1 MISPS
6 AFVAAMQRCGINF
19 ATGVPDS
26 LLKEVCAEIEVGM
39 PVGGH
44 QIAPNE
50 GAAVGLA
57 IGHFLATRSPA
68 CVYLQNSGL
77 GNIVN
82 PITSLAAEA
91 IYAIPMV
98 LLVGWRG
105 ELQPSGEQL
114 PDEPQHRVQGLITPA
129 QLDLL
134 GIPYDIIDVDS
145 APEIVIRNAV
155 TQAMNQSKP
164 FALLVRKGVFLQ
176 SNTKPKAGPNVE
188 LSREEA
194 INQILNVLP
203 TEVPV
208 VSTTGMAS
216 REVFEIRKRLGHG
229 HTRDF
234 LVVGGMGH
242 AVSIAS
248 GISLALPNSR
258 VACLDGDGAMM
269 MHTGSLAVSAQCTN
283 LIHIVLNNEAHD
295 SVGGQTSC
303 AANLSLCAIASG
315 FGYRHIKRVETSDAL
330 QKAILEAFACNG
342 ASFIEVTCRKGNRN
356 DLGRPDRSPRQNRE
370 DFQDFL
376 GQTFNG

>member
-6 AFVAAMQRCGINF
+6 AFVATMQRCGINF

-26 LLKEVCAEIEVGM
+26 LLKEVCSEIDTGM

-44 QIAPNE
+44 QIAPSE

-57 IGHFLATRSPA
+57 IGHFLATRRPA
-68 CVYLQNSGL
+68 LVYLQNSGL

-82 PITSLAAEA
+82 PVTSLAAKE

-105 ELQPSGEQL
+105 ETEESGNQIH
-114 PDEPQHRVQGLITPA
+114 DEPQHRLQGVITPA

-134 GIPYDIIDVDS
+134 GIPYLILDADS
-145 APEIVIRNAV
+145 DFETAIHEAV
-155 TQAMNQSKP
+155 MQAISCSQP
-164 FALLVRKGVFLQ
+164 FALLVRKAAFSRSSAQTHPGL
-176 SNTKPKAGPNVE
+176 NVE
-188 LSREEA
+188 LAREEA
-194 INQILNVLP
+194 INKVLLTLP
-203 TEVPV
+203 IDVPV

-216 REVFEIRKRLGHG
+216 REVFETRKRLGQAHS
-229 HTRDF
+229 RDF

-242 AVSIAS
+242 AVSIAA
-248 GISLALPNSR
+248 GISHASPDR
-258 VACLDGDGAMM
+258 HIVCIDGDGAMM
-269 MHTGSLAVSAQCTN
+269 MHTGSLAVSARYPN

-303 AANLSLCAIASG
+303 AANLSLCTIASG
-315 FGYRHIKRVETSDAL
+315 FGYRNAIRVETKDTL
-330 QKAILEAFACNG
+330 EKVLLEALSSDG
-342 ASFIEVTCRKGNRN
+342 ASFIEVACRKGNRI

-376 GQTFNG
+376 AQTIHG

>member
-1 MISPS
+1 VISPF

-50 GAAVGLA
+50 GVAVGLA

-68 CVYLQNSGL
+68 LVYLQNSGL

-82 PITSLAAEA
+82 PITSLAAEE
-91 IYAIPMV
+91 IYGIPMV

-105 ELQPSGEQL
+105 ETEESGKQVH
-114 PDEPQHRVQGLITPA
+114 DEPQHRMQGLITPA

-134 GIPYDIIDVDS
+134 GIPFLVLDADS
-145 APEIVIRNAV
+145 DSETVIHDAV
-155 TQAMNQSKP
+155 TRAVDRSHP
-164 FALLVRKGVFLQ
+164 FALLVRKSAFSRTSVQTHRGL
-176 SNTKPKAGPNVE
+176 NVE
-188 LSREEA
+188 LLREEA
-194 INQILNVLP
+194 INTVLMSLP
-203 TEVPV
+203 ADIPV

-216 REVFEIRKRLGHG
+216 REVFETRKRLGQSHS
-229 HTRDF
+229 RDF

-242 AVSIAS
+242 AVSVAA
-248 GISLALPNSR
+248 GISHASPDR
-258 VACLDGDGAMM
+258 RIVCIDGDGAMM
-269 MHTGSLAVSAQCTN
+269 MHTGSLAVSARCAN

-295 SVGGQTSC
+295 SVGGQISC
-303 AANLSLCAIASG
+303 AENLSLCTIASG
-315 FGYRHIKRVETSDAL
+315 FGYHHVIRVETKDAL
-330 QKAILEAFACNG
+330 QKVLLEALSRDG
-342 ASFIEVTCRKGNRN
+342 ASFIEVACRKGNRH
-356 DLGRPDRSPRQNRE
+356 DLGRPDRSPRQYRE

-376 GQTFNG
+376 AQTIHG

>member
-1 MISPS
+1 VISPS

-26 LLKEVCAEIEVGM
+26 LLKEVCAEIEVGV

-68 CVYLQNSGL
+68 LVYLQNSGL

-82 PITSLAAEA
+82 PVTSLAAEA
-91 IYAIPMV
+91 IYGIPMV

-105 ELQPSGEQL
+105 ETEDSGKQVH
-114 PDEPQHRVQGLITPA
+114 DEPQHRLQGLITPA

-134 GIPYDIIDVDS
+134 GIPYLILDANSD
-145 APEIVIRNAV
+145 PEAAIHHAV
-155 TQAMNQSKP
+155 TEAVKRSQP
-164 FALLVRKGVFLQ
+164 FALLVRKSAFSRSSAQTHPGL
-176 SNTKPKAGPNVE
+176 NVE
-188 LSREEA
+188 LAREEA
-194 INQILNVLP
+194 INTVLLTLP
-203 TEVPV
+203 PEVAV

-216 REVFEIRKRLGHG
+216 REVFETRKRLGEPHS
-229 HTRDF
+229 RDF

-242 AVSIAS
+242 AISIAA
-248 GISLALPNSR
+248 GISHASPDR
-258 VACLDGDGAMM
+258 RIVCIDGDGAMM
-269 MHTGSLAVSAQCTN
+269 MHTGSLAVSARYPN

-303 AANLSLCAIASG
+303 AANLSLCTIASG
-315 FGYRHIKRVETSDAL
+315 FGHHHAIRVETKDAL
-330 QKAILEAFACNG
+330 EQILLEALSSDG
-342 ASFIEVTCRKGNRN
+342 ARFIEVACRKGNRS

-376 GQTFNG
+376 AQTIHG

>member
-1 MISPS
+1 VISPS

-44 QIAPNE
+44 QMAPNE

-57 IGHFLATRSPA
+57 IGHFLATRKPA
-68 CVYLQNSGL
+68 LVYLQNSGL

-82 PITSLAAEA
+82 PVTSLATEE
-91 IYAIPMV
+91 IYGIPMV

-105 ELQPSGEQL
+105 ETENSDKQIH
-114 PDEPQHRVQGLITPA
+114 DEPQHRMQGLITPA

-134 GIPYDIIDVDS
+134 GIPYLVLDADS
-145 APEIVIRNAV
+145 DAETVIHDAV
-155 TQAMNQSKP
+155 TLAVDRSQP
-164 FALLVRKGVFLQ
+164 FALLVRKSSFSRSSAQTHPGL
-176 SNTKPKAGPNVE
+176 NVE

-194 INQILNVLP
+194 IHKVLLTLP
-203 TEVPV
+203 TDVPV

-216 REVFEIRKRLGHG
+216 REVFETRKRLGQAHSS
-229 HTRDF
+229 DF

-242 AVSIAS
+242 AVSIAA
-248 GISLALPNSR
+248 GISHASPDR
-258 VACLDGDGAMM
+258 RIVCIDGDGAMM
-269 MHTGSLAVSAQCTN
+269 MHTGSLAISARYPN

-315 FGYRHIKRVETSDAL
+315 FGYHHAIRVETKDAL
-330 QKAILEAFACNG
+330 EKVLLEALSSDG
-342 ASFIEVTCRKGNRN
+342 ASFIEVACRKGNRI

-376 GQTFNG
+376 AQTIHG